1 MLYIFEVIKYNAV
14 YIGNTISA
22 IAAKNY
28 LWWHN
33 LNNDIHYLKLKMDI
47 LNNGDVNLKYA

>member
-28 LWWHN
+28 LWWHD